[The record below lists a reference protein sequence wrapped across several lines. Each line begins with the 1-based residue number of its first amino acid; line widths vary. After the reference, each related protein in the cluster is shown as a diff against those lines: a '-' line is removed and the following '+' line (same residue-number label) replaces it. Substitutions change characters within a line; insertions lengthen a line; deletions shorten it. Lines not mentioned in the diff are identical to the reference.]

1 MLNIVRNLVSSIFG
15 KILLGL
21 MVLSF
26 ALWGVGDI
34 LSSGNSKLAAKVGNQ
49 KISLEEFYN
58 KLGKEVQELNIR
70 TGGQITIQEAY
81 EQNIDKLI
89 INDLVY
95 EKMVL
100 EFADKNKIY
109 LSDNILKDAIK
120 NLPQF
125 IGSDGQFSEQLYRSS
140 IRRNFSSE
148 EEFLNELTF
157 VYVNSLLFENFKS
170 GNTINSKIIDLLY
183 EYEGEERNIDYF
195 IFNKNNIGV
204 DISDNE
210 LIEFYDLNKSKY
222 FTEEVRTIEYIEF
235 NLEDFKKLSSANNED
250 AFLYY
255 NENKDLFFEEEK
267 RSIKLA
273 RFESQEDA
281 KNFFQIW
288 SNNDSEKTKKYNENN
303 DITLNTIEDLTKDSF
318 EENVIKEIFNL
329 EKNSI
334 SNPIK
339 IADAGFYVVKVI
351 EILPETQKTYE
362 EVKQNI
368 LDELSY
374 NEAYNLYDQAL
385 NFADELLLTGYDLK
399 DIALE
404 MDLETVQ
411 DRAGEVIKKS
421 ELNEFLDNQ
430 KNKDLFSGAYTN
442 ITNYISDI
450 IIDNE
455 TAFIFKVVDINEPHI
470 QKLDEIKDQVR
481 IDLKDYKKQKILDE
495 KANQF
500 LIENQFKSYDQFKN
514 YIDSNKLELLYL
526 KNIKRS
532 LTNSNFEN
540 STIEEIFTSNKG
552 NVIKFK
558 DLNDNI
564 GIIYLK
570 EIISPKDKISNE
582 YYNQVLNNI
591 KLNYDLSIES
601 IFGDRIIE
609 DSNYEIYIQNINNLF
624 S

>member
-58 KLGKEVQELNIR
+58 KFGKEVQELNIR

-195 IFNKNNIGV
+195 IFNKNDIGV
-204 DISDNE
+204 DISDDE
-210 LIEFYDLNKSKY
+210 LIKYYDLNKSKY

-273 RFESQEDA
+273 RFENQEDA

-288 SNNDSEKTKKYNENN
+288 SNNDAEKTKKYNENN
-303 DITLNTIEDLTKDSF
+303 NITLNTIEDLTKDSF
-318 EENVIKEIFNL
+318 EENVVKEIFNL
-329 EKNSI
+329 EKNTI

-411 DRAGEVIKKS
+411 DRAGEVVKKS

-430 KNKDLFSGAYTN
+430 KNKDLFSDAYTN
-442 ITNYISDI
+442 IANYISDI

-455 TAFIFKVVDINEPHI
+455 TAFIFKILNVNEPYI
-470 QKLDEIKDQVR
+470 QKLDDIEDQVI

-495 KANQF
+495 NANQF

-532 LTNSNFEN
+532 FTNSNFEN
-540 STIEEIFTSNKG
+540 STIEEIFSSNKG

-601 IFGDRIIE
+601 IFGESIIE

>member
-58 KLGKEVQELNIR
+58 KFGKEVQELNIR

-157 VYVNSLLFENFKS
+157 IYVNSLLFENFKS

-195 IFNKNNIGV
+195 IFNKNNININ
-204 DISDNE
+204 ISDDELNE
-210 LIEFYDLNKSKY
+210 YYDLNKSKY

-235 NLEDFKKLSSANNED
+235 KLEDFKKLSSANSED

-273 RFESQEDA
+273 RFENQEDA
-281 KNFFQIW
+281 KHFFEIW
-288 SNNDSEKTKKYNENN
+288 SNNDTEKTKKYNENN

-411 DRAGEVIKKS
+411 DRAGEVIKKYK
-421 ELNEFLDNQ
+421 LNEFLDNQ
-430 KNKDLFSGAYTN
+430 KNKDLFSDAYTN
-442 ITNYISDI
+442 IANYISDI

-455 TAFIFKVVDINEPHI
+455 TAFIFKIVNINEPYI
-470 QKLDEIKDQVR
+470 QKLDDIEDQVI
-481 IDLKDYKKQKILDE
+481 IDLKNYKKQKILDE
-495 KANQF
+495 NANQF

-526 KNIKRS
+526 KKIKRN

-540 STIEEIFTSNKG
+540 STIEEIFSSNKG

-591 KLNYDLSIES
+591 ELNYDLSIES
-601 IFGDRIIE
+601 VFGDSIIE
-609 DSNYEIYIQNINNLF
+609 DSNYEIFIQNINNLF

>member
-1 MLNIVRNLVSSIFG
+1 MRMKGTMLKTEKTLPPHQ
-15 KILLGL
+15 
-21 MVLSF
+21 
-26 ALWGVGDI
+26 W
-34 LSSGNSKLAAKVGNQ
+34 
-49 KISLEEFYN
+49 
-58 KLGKEVQELNIR
+58 
-70 TGGQITIQEAY
+70 
-81 EQNIDKLI
+81 IDKL
-89 INDLVY
+89 DT
-95 EKMVL
+95 
-100 EFADKNKIY
+100 
-109 LSDNILKDAIK
+109 KDAIK

-170 GNTINSKIIDLLY
+170 GDATNTKIIDLLY

-195 IFNKNNIGV
+195 IFNKNNININ
-204 DISDNE
+204 ISDDELNE
-210 LIEFYDLNKSKY
+210 YYDLNKSKY

-273 RFESQEDA
+273 RFENQEDA

-288 SNNDSEKTKKYNENN
+288 SNNDTEKTKKYNENN

-404 MDLETVQ
+404 MDLESVQ
-411 DRAGEVIKKS
+411 DRAGEVVKKS

-430 KNKDLFSGAYTN
+430 KNKDLFSDAYTN
-442 ITNYISDI
+442 IANYISDI

-455 TAFIFKVVDINEPHI
+455 TAFIFKILNVNEPYI
-470 QKLDEIKDQVR
+470 QKLDDIEDQVI

-495 KANQF
+495 NANQF

>member
-58 KLGKEVQELNIR
+58 KFGKEVQDLNIR

-109 LSDNILKDAIK
+109 LTDNILKDTIK

-125 IGSDGQFSEQLYRSS
+125 IGTDGKFSEQLYRNS

-170 GNTINSKIIDLLY
+170 GNTINTKIIDLLY

-195 IFNKNNIGV
+195 IFNKNDIDV
-204 DISDNE
+204 DFSDDELNE
-210 LIEFYDLNKSKY
+210 YYDLNKSKY
-222 FTEEVRTIEYIEF
+222 LTEEVRTVEYIEF
-235 NLEDFKKLSSANNED
+235 NLEDYKKLTSANNED
-250 AFLYY
+250 ALLYY

-267 RSIKLA
+267 RSIRLA
-273 RFESQEDA
+273 RFENQEDA
-281 KNFFQIW
+281 ENFFKVW
-288 SNNDSEKTKKYNENN
+288 SNNNSEKTKIYQESNN
-303 DITLNTIEDLTKDSF
+303 ITLNTIEDLTKDSF
-318 EENVIKEIFNL
+318 EENVIEEIFNL
-329 EKNSI
+329 KKNKI
-334 SNPIK
+334 SDPIR
-339 IADAGFYVVKVI
+339 IPDAGFYVVKVI
-351 EILPETQKTYE
+351 EVFPESQKSYE
-362 EVKQNI
+362 DVKQTI

-374 NEAYNLYDQAL
+374 NEAYDLYDQAL
-385 NFADELLLTGYDLK
+385 NFADELLLTGYDLRE
-399 DIALE
+399 IALE
-404 MDLETVQ
+404 LDLETIQ
-411 DRAGEVIKKS
+411 GTASKVIKKS
-421 ELNEFLDNQ
+421 ELDEFIDNQ
-430 KNKDLFSGAYTN
+430 KNKDLFSEAYTN

-450 IIDNE
+450 ILDNE
-455 TAFIFKVVDINEPHI
+455 TAFIFKIININEPYI
-470 QKLDEIKDQVR
+470 QKLDVIKDRVKL
-481 IDLKDYKKQKILDE
+481 DLKDYKQQKILDE
-495 KANQF
+495 VANQF

-514 YIDSNKLELLYL
+514 YINSNKLELLSL
-526 KNIKRS
+526 DNIKRNS
-532 LTNSNFEN
+532 NKSNFEY
-540 STIEEIFTSNKG
+540 STIEEIFASNKG
-552 NVIKFK
+552 NAIKFK
-558 DLNDNI
+558 DLSNNI
-564 GIIYLK
+564 GILYLK
-570 EIISPKDKISNE
+570 EIISPKDKISQE
-582 YYNQVLNNI
+582 FYNQVLNNI

-601 IFGDRIIE
+601 IFGDSIIE
-609 DSNYEIYIQNINNLF
+609 NSNYEIFIQNINNLF

>member
-58 KLGKEVQELNIR
+58 KFGKEVQELNIR

-195 IFNKNNIGV
+195 IFNKNDIGV
-204 DISDNE
+204 DISDDE
-210 LIEFYDLNKSKY
+210 LIEYYDLNKSKY

-273 RFESQEDA
+273 RFENQEDA

-288 SNNDSEKTKKYNENN
+288 SNSDAEKTKKYNENN
-303 DITLNTIEDLTKDSF
+303 NITLNTIEDLTKDSF
-318 EENVIKEIFNL
+318 EENVVKEIFNL
-329 EKNSI
+329 EKNTI

-411 DRAGEVIKKS
+411 DRAGEVVKKS

-430 KNKDLFSGAYTN
+430 KNKDLFSDAYTN
-442 ITNYISDI
+442 IANYISDI

-455 TAFIFKVVDINEPHI
+455 TAFIFKILNVNEPYI
-470 QKLDEIKDQVR
+470 QKLDDIEDQVI

-495 KANQF
+495 NANQF

-540 STIEEIFTSNKG
+540 STIEEIFASNKG

>member
-58 KLGKEVQELNIR
+58 KFGKEVQDLNIR
-70 TGGQITIQEAY
+70 TGGQITVQEAY

-109 LSDNILKDAIK
+109 LTDNILKDTIK

-125 IGSDGQFSEQLYRSS
+125 IGTDGKFSEQLYRNS

-170 GNTINSKIIDLLY
+170 GNTINTKIIDLLY

-195 IFNKNNIGV
+195 IFNKNDIDV
-204 DISDNE
+204 DFSDDELNE
-210 LIEFYDLNKSKY
+210 YYDLNKSKY
-222 FTEEVRTIEYIEF
+222 LTEEVRTVEYIEF
-235 NLEDFKKLSSANNED
+235 NLEDYKKLTSANNED
-250 AFLYY
+250 ALLYY

-267 RSIKLA
+267 RSIRLA
-273 RFESQEDA
+273 RFENQEDA
-281 KNFFQIW
+281 ENFFKVW
-288 SNNDSEKTKKYNENN
+288 SNNNSEKTMIYQESNN
-303 DITLNTIEDLTKDSF
+303 ITLNTIEDLTKDSF
-318 EENVIKEIFNL
+318 EENVIEEIFNL
-329 EKNSI
+329 KKNKI
-334 SNPIK
+334 SNPIR
-339 IADAGFYVVKVI
+339 IPDAGFYVVKVI
-351 EILPETQKTYE
+351 EVFPESQKSYE
-362 EVKQNI
+362 DVKQTI

-374 NEAYNLYDQAL
+374 NEAYDLYDQAL
-385 NFADELLLTGYDLK
+385 NFADELLLTGYDLRE
-399 DIALE
+399 IALE
-404 MDLETVQ
+404 LDLETIQ
-411 DRAGEVIKKS
+411 GTASKVIKKS
-421 ELNEFLDNQ
+421 ELDEFIDNQ
-430 KNKDLFSGAYTN
+430 KNKDLFSEAYTN

-450 IIDNE
+450 ILDNE
-455 TAFIFKVVDINEPHI
+455 TAFIFKIININEPYI
-470 QKLDEIKDQVR
+470 QKLDVIKDRVKL
-481 IDLKDYKKQKILDE
+481 DLKDYKQQKILDE
-495 KANQF
+495 IANQF

-514 YIDSNKLELLYL
+514 YINSNKLELLSL
-526 KNIKRS
+526 DNIKRNS
-532 LTNSNFEN
+532 NKSNFEY
-540 STIEEIFTSNKG
+540 STIEEIFASNKG

-558 DLNDNI
+558 DLSNNI
-564 GIIYLK
+564 GILYLK
-570 EIISPKDKISNE
+570 EIISPKDKISQE
-582 YYNQVLNNI
+582 FYNQVLNNI

-601 IFGDRIIE
+601 IFGDSIIE
-609 DSNYEIYIQNINNLF
+609 NSNYEIFIQNINNLF

>member
-58 KLGKEVQELNIR
+58 KFGKEVQELNIR

-109 LSDNILKDAIK
+109 LTDNILKDAIK

-125 IGSDGQFSEQLYRSS
+125 IGTDGQFSEQLYRNS
-140 IRRNFSSE
+140 IKRNFSSE

-195 IFNKNNIGV
+195 IFNKDGIDV
-204 DISDNE
+204 DITDDELNE
-210 LIEFYDLNKSKY
+210 YYDLNKSKY

-273 RFESQEDA
+273 RFENQEDA

-288 SNNDSEKTKKYNENN
+288 SNSDAEKTKKYNENN
-303 DITLNTIEDLTKDSF
+303 NITLNTIEDLTKDSF
-318 EENVIKEIFNL
+318 EENVVKEIFNL
-329 EKNSI
+329 EKNTI

-411 DRAGEVIKKS
+411 DRAGEVVKKS

-430 KNKDLFSGAYTN
+430 KNKDLFSDAYTN
-442 ITNYISDI
+442 IANYISDI

-455 TAFIFKVVDINEPHI
+455 TAFIFKILNVNEPYI
-470 QKLDEIKDQVR
+470 QKLDDIEDQVI

-495 KANQF
+495 NANQF

-540 STIEEIFTSNKG
+540 STIGEIFASNKG

-601 IFGDRIIE
+601 IFGDSIIE

>member
-58 KLGKEVQELNIR
+58 KFGKEVQELNIR

-195 IFNKNNIGV
+195 IFNKNDIGV
-204 DISDNE
+204 DISDDE
-210 LIEFYDLNKSKY
+210 LIEYYDLNKSKY

-273 RFESQEDA
+273 RFENQEDA

-288 SNNDSEKTKKYNENN
+288 SNNDAEKTKKYNENN
-303 DITLNTIEDLTKDSF
+303 NITLNTIEDLTKDSF
-318 EENVIKEIFNL
+318 EENVVKEIFNL
-329 EKNSI
+329 EKNTI

-411 DRAGEVIKKS
+411 DRAGEVVKKS

-430 KNKDLFSGAYTN
+430 KNKDLFSDAYTN
-442 ITNYISDI
+442 IANYISDI

-455 TAFIFKVVDINEPHI
+455 TAFIFKILNVNEPYI
-470 QKLDEIKDQVR
+470 QKLDDIEDQVI

-495 KANQF
+495 NANQF

-540 STIEEIFTSNKG
+540 STIEEIFSSNKG

-601 IFGDRIIE
+601 IFGESIIE

>member
-58 KLGKEVQELNIR
+58 KFGKEVQELNIR

-195 IFNKNNIGV
+195 IFNKNDIGV
-204 DISDNE
+204 DISDDE
-210 LIEFYDLNKSKY
+210 LIEYYDLNKSKY

-235 NLEDFKKLSSANNED
+235 NLEDFKKLSSASNED

-273 RFESQEDA
+273 RFENQEDA

-288 SNNDSEKTKKYNENN
+288 SNSDAEKTKKYNENN
-303 DITLNTIEDLTKDSF
+303 NITLNTIEDLTKDSF
-318 EENVIKEIFNL
+318 EENVVKEIFNL
-329 EKNSI
+329 EKNTI

-411 DRAGEVIKKS
+411 DRAGEVVKKS

-430 KNKDLFSGAYTN
+430 KNKDLFSDAYTN
-442 ITNYISDI
+442 IANYISDI

-455 TAFIFKVVDINEPHI
+455 TAFIFKIVNINEPYI
-470 QKLDEIKDQVR
+470 QKLDDIEDQVI
-481 IDLKDYKKQKILDE
+481 IDLKNYKKQKILDE
-495 KANQF
+495 NANQF

-526 KNIKRS
+526 KNIKRN

-540 STIEEIFTSNKG
+540 ATIEEIFSSNKG

-558 DLNDNI
+558 DLNHNI

-591 KLNYDLSIES
+591 ELNYDLSIES
-601 IFGDRIIE
+601 VFGDSIIE
-609 DSNYEIYIQNINNLF
+609 DSNYEIFIQNINNLF